1 MNEAN
6 DSSKIVNLNPRTEP
20 SSERVGELL
29 ATVRNIANR
38 LLQQWV
44 GNVFE
49 HVDDALFDLAEKAE
63 NNAAQMHYFDGMRD
77 VRKRRAAVERSFLSA
92 IGRELGE
99 LASRRPAA
107 APSPSPTGVVELSLV
122 PTTNWKNRWRSPA

>member
-1 MNEAN
+1 MNEAS
-6 DSSKIVNLNPRTEP
+6 DSSKIVNLNQRMDP

-29 ATVRNIANR
+29 ATVRTIANR

-63 NNAAQMHYFDGMRD
+63 NNAAQMH
-77 VRKRRAAVERSFLSA
+77 
-92 IGRELGE
+92 I
-99 LASRRPAA
+99 
-107 APSPSPTGVVELSLV
+107 
-122 PTTNWKNRWRSPA
+122 